1 MSSLNKHLSSASSS
15 AFVDHESLVSQI
27 THQLSEREEEDT
39 VVGGS
44 DLVFHCRP
52 SPESV
57 RIVAPL
63 HSTSSNN
70 SVMSR
75 EADKVEGNNRLAHV
89 DDERIQCLDSARSS
103 FSIALEECQE
113 RRYRSNAQVNKRP
126 ERSRQGSVDFNNP
139 MSSIS
144 STTNLSP
151 RIGGSVKNTGTV
163 FSKKTSNFPSPGTLS
178 YGHCIVGVN
187 KGWRSERVPLSRN
200 GNGRHVGGASSAALL
215 PFNSGRTLPSKWE
228 DAERWIFSPVA
239 GDGAIRTSYQQ
250 PQRRPKSKS
259 GPLGPLGIASYS
271 MYSPTAAP
279 VFYEGNNMN
288 NFLEVSPISTGVI
301 GVDVLSMHNGGDSGP
316 FATNRGEP
324 CIARSASVH
333 GCTDLVCQSSAAMSQ
348 DESLDDLKGL
358 AANTTC
364 AVSRRDM
371 ATQMSP
377 ACGSNSSPK
386 RRSFFSPSMKAHTSG
401 SFKTDVRDVQVD
413 ERVTVTKWSKQHK
426 SRTLSRTSDDVD
438 DWGLKAVRTPS
449 SSWQVP
455 ETAKNISKAKREEAR
470 INAWENLQKAKAEA
484 AIRKLEMKL
493 EKIRFSSMDKIMN
506 KLRSAQKKAHEMRS
520 EVLASQAPRESKPSH
535 RSHQMGYVGGCFS
548 CDTY

>member
-1 MSSLNKHLSSASSS
+1 
-15 AFVDHESLVSQI
+15 
-27 THQLSEREEEDT
+27 
-39 VVGGS
+39 
-44 DLVFHCRP
+44 
-52 SPESV
+52 
-57 RIVAPL
+57 
-63 HSTSSNN
+63 
-70 SVMSR
+70 MSR
-75 EADKVEGNNRLAHV
+75 EADKVKGNNRLAHV

-113 RRYRSNAQVNKRP
+113 RRYRSNALVNKKP

-178 YGHCIVGVN
+178 YGHCNVGVN
-187 KGWRSERVPLSRN
+187 KGWSSERVPLSRN
-200 GNGRHVGGASSAALL
+200 GNGRHVGGVSSAALL

-301 GVDVLSMHNGGDSGP
+301 GVDGLSMHNGGDGGP
-316 FATNRGEP
+316 FGTNRGEP

-386 RRSFFSPSMKAHTSG
+386 RRSFFSPAMKAHTSG

-426 SRTLSRTSDDVD
+426 SRTPSRTSDDVD
-438 DWGLKAVRTPS
+438 DLGPKVVRLPLHHGKCRKRQKTFQRLKERKQGS
-449 SSWQVP
+449 MHG
-455 ETAKNISKAKREEAR
+455 KISRR
-470 INAWENLQKAKAEA
+470 
-484 AIRKLEMKL
+484 RKL
-493 EKIRFSSMDKIMN
+493 R
-506 KLRSAQKKAHEMRS
+506 Q
-520 EVLASQAPRESKPSH
+520 Q
-535 RSHQMGYVGGCFS
+535 
-548 CDTY
+548 